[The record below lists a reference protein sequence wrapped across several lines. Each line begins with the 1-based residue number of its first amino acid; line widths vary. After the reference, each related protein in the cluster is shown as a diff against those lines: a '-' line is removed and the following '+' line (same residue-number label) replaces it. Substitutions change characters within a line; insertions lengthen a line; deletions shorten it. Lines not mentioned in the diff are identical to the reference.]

1 MIFGDT
7 LGGGSWNRSWEMFQ
21 FIAQKKQYSEKNAKS
36 ITVCLHIAIS
46 TALDDQRVWLQFA
59 YPPQKVPQLL
69 KTSIVPWERSTVY

>member
-46 TALDDQRVWLQFA
+46 TA
-59 YPPQKVPQLL
+59 
-69 KTSIVPWERSTVY
+69 